1 MKLHRLAA
9 SIAVFTLV
17 LAGCDSSSA
26 VSSELKTPAQKASY
40 GIGLSMGKNLS
51 EEGMDDLDSQAVAL
65 GIEDALKK
73 RDQRIN
79 DDDLM
84 EAFSFLQARAQ
95 ERMSALND
103 ETKQAGAAYLVENAK
118 RDEVLTTDSGLQYEV
133 LKKAEGAKPAV
144 TDVVSVHYQGTLIDG
159 SVFDSSIE
167 RGQPVEFPV
176 GGVIPGWVE
185 GLQLMSVGEKYKF
198 YIPSDLAYGA
208 QSPTPAIPAN
218 SALIFEVELL
228 AIAGQPEVERVEP
241 IELDASESVEVI
253 EE

>member
-9 SIAVFTLV
+9 SVAVLSLV
-17 LAGCDSSSA
+17 LAGCDNKAVDSA
-26 VSSELKTPAQKASY
+26 DLKTPAQKASY

-51 EEGMDDLDSQAVAL
+51 QEGMDDLDSQAVAL
-65 GIEDALKK
+65 GIEDALAKK
-73 RDQRIN
+73 DQRLT
-79 DDDLM
+79 DEELM
-84 EAFSFLQARAQ
+84 EAFGFLQSRAQ

-103 ETKQAGAAYLVENAK
+103 EAAKAGADFLAENAK
-118 RDEVLTTDSGLQYEV
+118 RDGVTTTESGLQYEV
-133 LKKAEGAKPAV
+133 VKKAEGAQPKV
-144 TDVVSVHYQGTLIDG
+144 SDVVSVHYQGTLVDG

-167 RGQPVEFPV
+167 RGEPVEFPV

-198 YIPSDLAYGA
+198 YIPSELAYGA

-218 SALIFEVELL
+218 STLVFEVELL
-228 AIAGQPEVERVEP
+228 AIVGQPAA
-241 IELDASESVEVI
+241 ELDADAPAAVI

>member
-9 SIAVFTLV
+9 SVAVLTLV
-17 LAGCDSSSA
+17 LSGCDNSAA
-26 VSSELKTPAQKASY
+26 VSSDLKTPAQKASY

-51 EEGMDDLDSQAVAL
+51 QEGMDDLDSQAVAL
-65 GIEDALKK
+65 GIEDALTKK
-73 RDQRIN
+73 DQRLS
-79 DDDLM
+79 DDELM

-103 ETKQAGAAYLVENAK
+103 AAAKAGAEFLAENAK
-118 RDEVLTTDSGLQYEV
+118 RDGVMTTESGLQYEV
-133 LKKAEGAKPAV
+133 IEKAEGAQPKV
-144 TDVVSVHYQGTLIDG
+144 SDVVSVHYQGTLVDG

-167 RGQPVEFPV
+167 RGEPVEFPV

-198 YIPSDLAYGA
+198 YIPSELAYGA

-218 SALIFEVELL
+218 STLVFEVELL
-228 AIAGQPEVERVEP
+228 NIVGLPATGTADLE
-241 IELDASESVEVI
+241 ASEPDAVI

>member
-9 SIAVFTLV
+9 SVAVLTLV
-17 LAGCDSSSA
+17 LAGCDNKAA
-26 VSSELKTPAQKASY
+26 VSSDLKTPAQKASY

-51 EEGMDDLDSQAVAL
+51 QEGMDDLDSQAVAL
-65 GIEDALKK
+65 GIEDALTKK
-73 RDQRIN
+73 EQRLG
-79 DDDLM
+79 DEELM

-103 ETKQAGAAYLVENAK
+103 EAAKAGVKFLAENAQ
-118 RDEVLTTDSGLQYEV
+118 RDGVVTTESGLQYEIV
-133 LKKAEGAKPAV
+133 KNAKGAQPKAS
-144 TDVVSVHYQGTLIDG
+144 DVVSVHYEGTLIDG

-167 RGQPVEFPV
+167 RGEPVEFPV

-185 GLQLMSVGEKYKF
+185 GLQLMNVGSKYKF
-198 YIPSDLAYGA
+198 YIPSELAYGA

-218 SALIFEVELL
+218 STLVFEVELL
-228 AIAGQPEVERVEP
+228 DVVGQPAVDAADSAVSEP
-241 IELDASESVEVI
+241 AAVI

>member
-9 SIAVFTLV
+9 SVAVLTLV

-26 VSSELKTPAQKASY
+26 VSSDLKTPAQKASY

-51 EEGMDDLDSQAVAL
+51 EEGMDDLDPQAVAL
-65 GIEDALKK
+65 GIEDALAKK
-73 RDQRIN
+73 DQRL
-79 DDDLM
+79 DDDELM

-103 ETKQAGAAYLVENAK
+103 KTAKDGVAFLADNAK
-118 RDEVLTTDSGLQYEV
+118 RDGVKATDSGLQYEV
-133 LKKAEGAKPAV
+133 ITSAEGSKPKV
-144 TDVVSVHYQGTLIDG
+144 SDVVKVHYTGTLIDG
-159 SVFDSSIE
+159 TVFDSSVE
-167 RGQPVEFPV
+167 RGEPVEFPV

-185 GLQLMSVGEKYKF
+185 GLQLMNVGEKFNF

-208 QSPTPAIPAN
+208 QSPTPEIPAN
-218 SALIFEVELL
+218 STLVFEVELL
-228 AIAGQPEVERVEP
+228 DIIGAPALDDAEAADVEAT
-241 IELDASESVEVI
+241 DAVEVI

>member
-9 SIAVFTLV
+9 SVAVLTLV
-17 LAGCDSSSA
+17 LSGCDNSAA
-26 VSSELKTPAQKASY
+26 VSSDLKTPAQKASY

-51 EEGMDDLDSQAVAL
+51 QEGMDDLDSQAVAL
-65 GIEDALKK
+65 GIEDALTKK
-73 RDQRIN
+73 DQRLS
-79 DDDLM
+79 DDELM

-103 ETKQAGAAYLVENAK
+103 AAAKAGAEFLAENAK
-118 RDEVLTTDSGLQYEV
+118 RDGVMTTESGLQYEV
-133 LKKAEGAKPAV
+133 IEKAEGAQPKV
-144 TDVVSVHYQGTLIDG
+144 SDVVSVHYQGTLVDG

-167 RGQPVEFPV
+167 RGEPVEFPV

-198 YIPSDLAYGA
+198 YIPSELAYGA

-218 SALIFEVELL
+218 STLVFEVELL
-228 AIAGQPEVERVEP
+228 NIVGLPVTGTADLE
-241 IELDASESVEVI
+241 ASEPDAVI

>member
-1 MKLHRLAA
+1 MKLHHLAA
-9 SIAVFTLV
+9 SVAVLTLV
-17 LAGCDSSSA
+17 LAGCDNKSA
-26 VSSELKTPAQKASY
+26 VSSDLKTPAQKASY

-51 EEGMDDLDSQAVAL
+51 QEGMDDLDSQAVAL
-65 GIEDALKK
+65 GIEDALTKK
-73 RDQRIN
+73 EQRLG
-79 DDDLM
+79 DEELM

-95 ERMSALND
+95 ERMAALND
-103 ETKQAGAAYLVENAK
+103 ESAKAGAKFLADNAK
-118 RDEVLTTDSGLQYEV
+118 RDGVTTTDSGLQYEV
-133 LKKAEGAKPAV
+133 VKQAEGAQPKATDSV
-144 TDVVSVHYQGTLIDG
+144 TVHYQGTLIDG

-167 RGQPVEFPV
+167 RGEPVEFPV

-185 GLQLMSVGEKYKF
+185 GLQLMTVGSKYKF

-228 AIAGQPEVERVEP
+228 EIAGQPV
-241 IELDASESVEVI
+241 ASEPAAAS

>member
-9 SIAVFTLV
+9 SVAVLTLV
-17 LAGCDSSSA
+17 LVGCDNTAA
-26 VSSELKTPAQKASY
+26 VSPDLKTPAQKASY

-51 EEGMDDLDSQAVAL
+51 QEGMDDLDSQAVAL
-65 GIEDALKK
+65 GIEDALTKK
-73 RDQRIN
+73 DQRLS
-79 DDDLM
+79 DDELM

-103 ETKQAGAAYLVENAK
+103 AAAKAGADFLAENAK
-118 RDEVLTTDSGLQYEV
+118 RDGVITTESGLQYEV
-133 LKKAEGAKPAV
+133 IAKAEGAQPKV
-144 TDVVSVHYQGTLIDG
+144 SDVVSVHYQGTLVDG

-167 RGQPVEFPV
+167 RGEPVEFPV

-198 YIPSDLAYGA
+198 YIPSELAYGA

-218 SALIFEVELL
+218 STLVFEVELL
-228 AIAGQPEVERVEP
+228 DIVGLPATDAADLE
-241 IELDASESVEVI
+241 ASEPAEEI